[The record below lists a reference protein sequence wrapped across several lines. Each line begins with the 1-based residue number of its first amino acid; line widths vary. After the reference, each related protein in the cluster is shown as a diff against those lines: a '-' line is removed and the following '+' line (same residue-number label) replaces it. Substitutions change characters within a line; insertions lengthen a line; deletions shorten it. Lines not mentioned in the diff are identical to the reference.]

1 MKDAF
6 SFISLEKM
14 CWKFCGYLVSNGGH
28 NFFFIFMVTRQLGK
42 KERKKRFSSHMN
54 MKGSKEKC
62 FVPTVLV
69 YMGEVSQLFDD
80 TD

>member
-6 SFISLEKM
+6 SLISLEKTR
-14 CWKFCGYLVSNGGH
+14 WKFCGYLVSK
-28 NFFFIFMVTRQLGK
+28 GK
-42 KERKKRFSSHMN
+42 RKGKKRFSSHMN
-54 MKGSKEKC
+54 TKRSKEKC